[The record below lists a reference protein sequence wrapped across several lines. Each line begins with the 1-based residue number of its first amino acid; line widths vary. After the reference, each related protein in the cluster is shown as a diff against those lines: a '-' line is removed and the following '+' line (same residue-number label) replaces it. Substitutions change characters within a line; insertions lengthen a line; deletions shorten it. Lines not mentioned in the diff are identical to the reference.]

1 MTDYLWFAWA
11 ISSGTYPSQLRQSYR
26 DVTHV
31 TACSRGFG
39 PIPLRRLFRQ
49 HQNRL
54 ECVDFTGLLYALH
67 TPTTSSSGKRPLS
80 CAVSVRRMIAAHAER
95 TSEALQSSLNT
106 LLDTSLFELIHELGI
121 HIAAASSGMRK
132 GIDFMGCW
140 YRSRDTVHEDR
151 EGSHTFSAFP
161 VFHSTCPLE

>member
-1 MTDYLWFAWA
+1 MIRIKVRRVDVVTDYLWFAWA

-31 TACSRGFG
+31 TAVSRGFG
-39 PIPLRRLFRQ
+39 PIPIRRLFRQ

-80 CAVSVRRMIAAHAER
+80 CAVSVRRLMFAAHAQS
-95 TSEALQSSLNT
+95 TSEALQGSLNT
-106 LLDTSLFELIHELGI
+106 LLVTSSSQLIRDLRTRI
-121 HIAAASSGMRK
+121 VAAS
-132 GIDFMGCW
+132 
-140 YRSRDTVHEDR
+140 
-151 EGSHTFSAFP
+151 
-161 VFHSTCPLE
+161 